1 MLAIAKSLMY
11 LLNMQW
17 DGSDNYFEE
26 IEREDD
32 DYPDRNSDTEN
43 R

>member
-1 MLAIAKSLMY
+1 MLNIAKSLMY

-17 DGSDNYFEE
+17 DDSDNYFEE
-26 IEREDD
+26 IEGEDD
-32 DYPDRNSDTEN
+32 DYPDRNSNIEN